1 MTLLIDTHLLLW
13 AAGKPE
19 KLSRAARR
27 LLDDPDVRLWFSA
40 ASLWEVAIKHSLGRE
55 DFRVEPVRLRR
66 GLLDNGWRELVIS
79 SEHAVAT
86 LDLPPLHKDPFD
98 RMLLAQAR
106 VEGLSLV
113 TSDELLARYPG
124 DVRKV

>member
-1 MTLLIDTHLLLW
+1 MTLLVDTHLLLW
-13 AAGKPE
+13 AAGQPE
-19 KLSRAARR
+19 KLSRTARR
-27 LLDDPDVRLWFSA
+27 VLDDPDVRLWFSA
-40 ASLWEVAIKHSLGRE
+40 VSLWEVAIKHSLGRE

-66 GLLDNGWRELVIS
+66 GLLDNGWHELAVS